1 MSLNN
6 LNRYKQTIVIS
17 SFIVALSLSAAEKP
31 KSISKQTIAEY
42 YLSAQEAYYLKKKK
56 NNGLLFVD
64 IRTPAEL
71 VFVGK
76 PDNIDINI
84 PFMNIDF
91 NQWDSDKS
99 FFKKIPNE
107 SFVSDFNKL
116 LDLKKLTKNT
126 PIILLCRSGKR
137 SAKAVNVLTAKGY
150 SKVYTIV
157 EGFEGDKAKEG
168 NNKGKR
174 VVNGWKK
181 QGLPWSYQV
190 TQNDF
195 KMFQKK

>member
-1 MSLNN
+1 MSLNS

-31 KSISKQTIAEY
+31 KSTSKQTTSEY
-42 YLSAQEAYYLKKKK
+42 YLSALEAYSLKKQK
-56 NNGLLFVD
+56 NDRLLFVD

-84 PFMNIDF
+84 PFMNIHY
-91 NQWDSDKS
+91 NHWDSDKS
-99 FFKKIPNE
+99 FFKKTPNE
-107 SFVSDFNKL
+107 NFVSDFNKF
-116 LDLKKLTKNT
+116 LDLRKLTKNT

-137 SAKAVNVLTAKGY
+137 SAKAANVLTSKGY

-157 EGFEGDKAKEG
+157 EGFEGDKAKQG

-190 TQNDF
+190 SQNDF
-195 KMFQKK
+195 YSIQ